1 MSLED
6 LGIKR
11 LEDLKDGTV
20 FVLLGCEILGSEEK
34 KTCKDHVYIKIGN
47 LLLNQKG
54 WFPLEAYD
62 TINNSFYLKKET
74 GRFVKGLEYEIMA
87 IYDFE
92 DSIHRLDFDEIY
104 KMTKT
109 KTPIWRKDVFCVSNL
124 SIEDYFLN
132 NFDVDVFVDN
142 RGEE

>member
-20 FVLLGCEILGSEEK
+20 FVLLGCEVLGSEEK
-34 KTCKDHVYIKIGN
+34 KTCKDYVYIKIGN

-62 TINNSFYLKKET
+62 TINNSFYLKEN
-74 GRFVKGLEYEIMA
+74 GRFEPSLEYEIMA

-92 DSIHRLDFDEIY
+92 NSIYRLDFDEIY

-109 KTPIWRKDVFCVSNL
+109 KTPIWKKDVFCVSNL
-124 SIEDYFLN
+124 SIEDYFFN
-132 NFDVDVFVDN
+132 NFDVDIFVDD
-142 RGEE
+142 RGKE